1 MQRKPHRNI
10 MYLAVLMVL
19 VLMAVTLF
27 TSGTDSESS
36 TMGYSQVVSYFKAN
50 QVTGFALDLNTGVIK
65 LSLKQGDVELPDAT
79 AANQQSESVL
89 QGVLTADRT
98 NKVEPLNG
106 GEVVVSYKVPYLA
119 YFVNHMDE
127 YIDSYDA
134 ANPSAPMVYDIV
146 GQKTSFPWAEILM
159 SGLSMG
165 CLVCILFM
173 MFRGGQG
180 GNVMNVGRAKVK
192 DQQDGGRKATF
203 ADVAGADEEKAELQ
217 EIVEFLKNPGQFNTL
232 GARIPHG
239 VLLVGPPGTGKTLLA
254 RACAGEAGVPFYSI
268 SGSDFVEMYVG
279 VGASRVRDLFDKAK
293 KNMPSIIFIDEI
305 DAVGRQ
311 RGAGLGGGHDERE
324 QTLNQLLVEMDGF
337 GANEGV
343 IVMAATNRADILDQ
357 ALLRP
362 GRFDR
367 RVYVGLPDVKG
378 REDILRVHTRN
389 KPLAPDVKLK
399 TIAQST
405 VGFSGADLE
414 NLVNEAA
421 LLAARRG
428 RKAITEQ
435 EIEEASIKVVAGP
448 EKKSHVVTDKEKRL
462 TAYHEGGHAITGYF
476 CPTHDPVH
484 QISIVPRGQAGG
496 FTMYLPDKDASYVT
510 KTAMQESIVTL
521 LGGRVAEQL
530 VLEDISTGASND
542 LERATSTARSMVTR
556 YGFSERLGP
565 VVYGNDQAQTFLGRD
580 LGQGKGYSEAIATE
594 IDSEVRDIVEDGY
607 ETARR
612 ILTEHM
618 PELHK
623 LAKYLMEREKISG
636 DEFKII
642 MEGGELPPLEE
653 PAEEAKPVEAPVAPQ
668 QEAAQPEADGESA
681 PQEPAAPEMAQEQPG
696 ENPENQEPK
705 L

>member
-65 LSLKQGDVELPDAT
+65 LSLKKGDVELPDTT

-106 GEVVVSYKVPYLA
+106 GEVVVSYKIPYLA

-180 GNVMNVGRAKVK
+180 GSVMNVGRAKVK

-565 VVYGNDQAQTFLGRD
+565 VVYGTDQAQTFLGRD

-653 PAEEAKPVEAPVAPQ
+653 P
-668 QEAAQPEADGESA
+668 EAAPKAAEVPAAPEAEADGENA
-681 PQEPAAPEMAQEQPG
+681 PQEPAAPETAQEQPG